1 MYLVQLTNYNKIL
14 NQRNKLLR
22 DLAFSPE
29 LMSTL
34 EVWDEQLLSY
44 GSEIITAR
52 EEFVAQLNE
61 IIKEIHRNLTGEREQ
76 LELIYE
82 PNVRREDFA
91 AVLRKNREKDIR
103 FKMSSVGPHRDD
115 LCVKVNGS
123 ISGSLD
129 LRDSRERRHCPWK
142 LSEIYL

>member
-1 MYLVQLTNYNKIL
+1 MTVKKDVYK
-14 NQRNKLLR
+14 R
-22 DLAFSPE
+22 
-29 LMSTL
+29 
-34 EVWDEQLLSY
+34 QLLSY

-115 LCVKVNGS
+115 LCVDVYKRQVF
-123 ISGSLD
+123 
-129 LRDSRERRHCPWK
+129 
-142 LSEIYL
+142 

>member
-1 MYLVQLTNYNKIL
+1 M
-14 NQRNKLLR
+14 
-22 DLAFSPE
+22 P
-29 LMSTL
+29 TL

-103 FKMSSVGPHRDD
+103 FKMSSVAEPARDD
-115 LCVKVNGS
+115 LCVKVNGNNIRKFGS
-123 ISGSLD
+123 QGQAENGGTVPETVGNLSGEAD
-129 LRDSRERRHCPWK
+129 DS
-142 LSEIYL
+142 